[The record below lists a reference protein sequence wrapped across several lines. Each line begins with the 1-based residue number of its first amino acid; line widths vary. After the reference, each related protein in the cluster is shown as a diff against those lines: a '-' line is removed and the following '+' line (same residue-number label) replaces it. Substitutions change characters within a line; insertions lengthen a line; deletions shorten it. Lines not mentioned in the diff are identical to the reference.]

1 MEPTEYRFDGWTLN
15 MQSCEL
21 SRAGKRVRLQNQSLV
36 ILQELLRQPGRLVTR
51 AQLIARL
58 WPKGVVEFD
67 TGLNSAVRRLRV
79 ALEDSK
85 ETPRY
90 IQTVPRKG
98 YRFIG
103 TLDPPAAESARTSSS
118 NPVQLSARH
127 HSGNG
132 GSGRT
137 IITGVAIV
145 ILGVAMLA
153 YALTRGTPAPV
164 LSPPV
169 ANSLAV
175 LPFSSLSPDPEH
187 QYFADGISEAMLNH
201 LSTFREL
208 RVIARTSSFIFK
220 DSDYD
225 SARISGMLGVEY
237 LLQGSI
243 QYDQGQIRV
252 SAQLVD
258 RNGMQIWTQNF
269 DREPVGIFGIQD
281 EIAETVASS
290 ILPHIVPR
298 RSAAR
303 QPDLAAYEQYLL
315 GREILVR
322 RLPRFS
328 PRSAEHFA
336 RAIEL
341 DPEFADPY
349 AERAIALTLGAD
361 GSEDFRLAHD
371 QAQQDIDAALTL
383 NPDLA
388 RAFAAQALLL
398 WTQEPDALAER
409 EALLHRA
416 LALDPNM
423 IDALNWLA
431 IVQAELGR
439 HAESE
444 ETYLRAIRI
453 DPFAPSVNVNLAWL
467 DANRGNFAEAE
478 RRLLRQLEIPQAT
491 TNYYGILFWLYRHA
505 GRLVEH
511 VEITKRAMLATIE
524 LEASEWYLDLAV
536 AYTALGMWDRADY
549 WQARAEQKWPA
560 QLWVRTSRIR
570 IDQASGRMAASQA
583 AGQFRKVLADAGM
596 EPGRIPRVQALVYGE
611 LQVLAGEYE
620 SAIETLEPLIYTE
633 AVRRQFLPR
642 PDMIH
647 DNARH
652 ALAWAW
658 LQTGAYDK
666 AAILLELDDQGF
678 RKLEAEGR
686 LQHFANASAQFARNT
701 LLLGDADRALEL
713 LDQSV
718 DAGWREY
725 YLTLHDPRWA
735 PVRDEPKFQS
745 IMARVKADIDLQRAR
760 MEEIDAADDFGARVD
775 TALAVNAARAAD

>member
-15 MQSCEL
+15 TQSGEL
-21 SRAGKRVRLQNQSLV
+21 SKDGKRVRLQNQSLV
-36 ILQELLRQPGRLVTR
+36 ILQELLMQPGRLVTR

-58 WPKGVVEFD
+58 WPKGFVEFD
-67 TGLNSAVRRLRV
+67 TALNSAVRRLRA
-79 ALEDSK
+79 ALGDNK
-85 ETPRY
+85 GTPRY
-90 IQTVPRKG
+90 IQTVPRRG

-103 TLDPPAAESARTSSS
+103 TLDPPVAESAGTSS

-127 HSGNG
+127 LSGKR

-137 IITGVAIV
+137 RFTGVAIV
-145 ILGVAMLA
+145 ILGVAVLA
-153 YALTRGTPAPV
+153 YALTRGTPAP
-164 LSPPV
+164 LPSPPV

-175 LPFSSLSPDPEH
+175 LPFSSLSADPEH
-187 QYFADGISEAMLNH
+187 QYFADGISEAMLDH
-201 LSTFREL
+201 LSTFPEL
-208 RVIARTSSFIFK
+208 KVIARTSSFIFK
-220 DSDYD
+220 DSGYD
-225 SARISGMLGVEY
+225 SARISGLLGVEY
-237 LLQGSI
+237 LLHGSI
-243 QYDQGQIRV
+243 QHDQGQVRV

-258 RNGMQIWTQNF
+258 RNGMQIWTQKF
-269 DREPVGIFGIQD
+269 DREPVGIFAIQD

-290 ILPHIVPR
+290 IVPHIVPR

-322 RLPRFS
+322 RLARFAS
-328 PRSAEHFA
+328 RSAEHFA

-349 AERAIALTLGAD
+349 AERAIALTLGAG

-371 QAQQDIDAALTL
+371 QAQQDIDAALAL

-388 RAFAAQALLL
+388 RAFAAQSLLL
-398 WTQEPDALAER
+398 WMQEPDALAER

-431 IVQAELGR
+431 IVQGALGR

-467 DANRGNFAEAE
+467 DAHRGNFAEAE

-491 TNYYGILFWLYRHA
+491 TNYYEILFWLYRHA

-524 LEASEWYLDLAV
+524 LEEFDSYLDLAV
-536 AYTALGMWDRADY
+536 AYAALGMWDRAEY
-549 WQARAEQKWPA
+549 WQARAEQTWPE
-560 QLWVRTSRIR
+560 QLLVRTSRIR

-583 AGQFRKVLADAGM
+583 AAQFREMLADAGM
-596 EPGRIPRVQALVYGE
+596 DPGRIPRVQALVYGE
-611 LQVLAGEYE
+611 LQALAGEYE
-620 SAIETLEPLIYTE
+620 GAIETLEPLIDTE
-633 AVRRQFLPR
+633 AARRQFLRNPT
-642 PDMIH
+642 MIH
-647 DNARH
+647 ENARH

-666 AAILLELDDQGF
+666 AAILLEVDDQGF

-686 LQHFANASAQFARNT
+686 LRHFGNALAQFARNS

-725 YLTLHDPRWA
+725 YLTIHDPRWA
-735 PVRDEPKFQS
+735 PVRDEPRFQS

-760 MEEIDAADDFGARVD
+760 MEAIDAADDFIARLD
-775 TALAVNAARAAD
+775 TALAVTAARAAE